1 MYIVRTADATI
12 VRAAD
17 ATIVAHN
24 SLAHPQS
31 PSSVCISR
39 TIKPQLPH
47 LMRSSGHA
55 SARLCLRQV
64 ELHRSVV
71 LVLLAGKSASSETVS
86 SFSSYLVKEFY
97 VRRGS

>member
-1 MYIVRTADATI
+1 
-12 VRAAD
+12 
-17 ATIVAHN
+17 
-24 SLAHPQS
+24 
-31 PSSVCISR
+31 
-39 TIKPQLPH
+39 
-47 LMRSSGHA
+47 MRSSGHA